1 MLLSLFLTLACF
13 VYAGQLQDLM
23 HILDE
28 SGMPTAKQKYL
39 FNGDFVDR
47 GKCGVEV
54 MLLILTLFLAFP
66 GLYSRNF

>member
-47 GKCGVEV
+47 GNVEWK
-54 MLLILTLFLAFP
+54 LC
-66 GLYSRNF
+66 Y

>member
-1 MLLSLFLTLACF
+1 
-13 VYAGQLQDLM
+13 M

-66 GLYSRNF
+66 GWYSKNY